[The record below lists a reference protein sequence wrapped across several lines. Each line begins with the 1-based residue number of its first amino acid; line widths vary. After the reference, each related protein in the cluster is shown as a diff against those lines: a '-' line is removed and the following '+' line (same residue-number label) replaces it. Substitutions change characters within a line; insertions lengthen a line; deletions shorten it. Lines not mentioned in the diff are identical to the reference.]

1 MPRLSGADAV
11 FYIYFVVS
19 LAALGYCAWMACQL
33 SRYVGFTLLPL
44 LALVVAFD
52 NLAVAVVMGDP
63 GIPNDLLRTRF
74 AVHSF
79 VVPLFLVCMFELNYE
94 VHKERS
100 ANFFGCI
107 TFDDGR
113 RSKSSFT
120 SQLVRYSIWM
130 TSFVLVILSVIGA
143 AAFIV
148 KPSDYVRSSRFTNG
162 GLQNPDGDGDGTA
175 SLSELLD
182 FALPLLLLVFSFYTG
197 ASLWRYGTTISVDVR
212 ATIANPWMAIVP
224 ASLLYLLALLLTPR
238 NLSAP
243 YWVSLTMLLLLLS
256 LISTSRLIAT
266 NLVTLRTETDFL
278 HHLGAAMGLSEA
290 PAPELKRGHSF
301 APGGGVVGIASD
313 SGALD
318 IGPSIAQGGMAGVG
332 KHAMPMRSAS
342 IARPADD
349 GLRPRSQ
356 SASSRD
362 SESAR
367 AKRPTLGPGGLDEAE
382 HLPSMPMRAPR
393 GGAGVRA
400 AKAKS
405 LATMQQQFSSRTLD
419 MPAHGSLNVDA
430 E

>member
-1 MPRLSGADAV
+1 M
-11 FYIYFVVS
+11 
-19 LAALGYCAWMACQL
+19 
-33 SRYVGFTLLPL
+33 
-44 LALVVAFD
+44 
-52 NLAVAVVMGDP
+52 
-63 GIPNDLLRTRF
+63 
-74 AVHSF
+74 
-79 VVPLFLVCMFELNYE
+79 
-94 VHKERS
+94 
-100 ANFFGCI
+100 
-107 TFDDGR
+107 
-113 RSKSSFT
+113 
-120 SQLVRYSIWM
+120 
-130 TSFVLVILSVIGA
+130 
-143 AAFIV
+143 
-148 KPSDYVRSSRFTNG
+148 
-162 GLQNPDGDGDGTA
+162 
-175 SLSELLD
+175 
-182 FALPLLLLVFSFYTG
+182 FSFYTG
-197 ASLWRYGTTISVDVR
+197 VSLWRYGTTISVDVR

-313 SGALD
+313 SSALD

-393 GGAGVRA
+393 GGAGARA

-419 MPAHGSLNVDA
+419 MPAYGSLNVDA
-430 E
+430 EAGERSPPAPPTRRQPAAAPPPRRRKGSPPPPPRLDLSAMPPTQLSPFRSYAPGQSAPESFPVPPPNSDSDSSDSDVVEVEGTASWEGDADAAPAPRAQLAVHARTLGDSKAASPQRLVSLRGKGASAAGLSYYRRPQAGAPRGR